1 MAELKQ
7 VILMRTDLGMGKGK
21 MIAQGAH
28 ACVEGVFESN
38 KKLLLNWKRGGMKKI
53 TLKVNSQEEL
63 EELIE
68 KAQEEDLVAVTIR
81 DAGRTQVESGTMTCG
96 AIGPA
101 PEEKINKI
109 CGHLQ
114 LM

>member
-7 VILMRTDLGMGKGK
+7 VLLIRTDLQMGKGK

-28 ACVEGVFESN
+28 ASVQNVLDCN
-38 KKLLLNWKRGGMKKI
+38 KKLLLNWKRGGMKKVA
-53 TLKVNSQEEL
+53 LKVDSQEEL
-63 EELIE
+63 EELVN
-68 KAQEEDLVAVTIR
+68 KACENNIIANTIQ
-81 DAGRTQVESGTMTCG
+81 DAGKTQVESGTMTCG
-96 AIGPA
+96 SIGPG

-109 CGHLQ
+109 CGHLK

>member
-28 ACVEGVFESN
+28 ASVEAVFESN

-68 KAQEEDLVAVTIR
+68 KAYEEDLVAVTIR
-81 DAGRTQVESGTMTCG
+81 DAGKTQVVSGTMTCG

-109 CGHLQ
+109 CEHLQ

>member
-7 VILMRTDLGMGKGK
+7 VILMRTDLQMGKGK

-28 ACVEGVFESN
+28 ASVQAVLESN
-38 KKLLLNWKRGGMKKI
+38 KKLLLNWKRGGMKKVA
-53 TLKVNSQEEL
+53 LKVNSQEEL

-68 KAQEEDLVAVTIR
+68 KALQDDLTALTIR
-81 DAGRTQVESGTMTCG
+81 DAGKTQVESGTMTCG